1 MPQLFEKLGIAIKS
15 VAVARPTLDDVF
27 LNFTGT
33 SLRDAESKGGQSAAM
48 AARFRGGR

>member
-33 SLRDAESKGGQSAAM
+33 SLRDAESKGGK
-48 AARFRGGR
+48 RRNGRTLPRGR